1 MAALFVLVVSFLL
14 LRGLGLLGVRRLS
27 SWREA
32 GLIAVVIMFVFTGA
46 THFTG
51 MKHDYAAMLPGPLSG
66 NLGIIYLSGVLE
78 IAGALGLLVP
88 RTRRLAGICLAL
100 YLVAVFP
107 GNVYAAVN
115 EVPFRGEPP
124 TPLWLRTPIQL
135 LFIGMVLWTSVRK
148 PLERVEAP
156 RGVEEPPQREPFRR
170 RSVSRAGAPSQ
181 GPPAPLHAPKL
192 VEEAAYSEVGRVS
205 GVEAGTLRAGPR
217 HGA

>member
-32 GLIAVVIMFVFTGA
+32 GLIAVVIMFVFTGS
-46 THFTG
+46 THFSA

-135 LFIGMVLWTSVRK
+135 FFIGMVWWTAVRR
-148 PLERVEAP
+148 PLERAEAP
-156 RGVEEPPQREPFRR
+156 RVE
-170 RSVSRAGAPSQ
+170 
-181 GPPAPLHAPKL
+181 
-192 VEEAAYSEVGRVS
+192 
-205 GVEAGTLRAGPR
+205 
-217 HGA
+217 

>member
-46 THFTG
+46 THFTA

-135 LFIGMVLWTSVRK
+135 FFIGMVWWTAVRR
-148 PLERVEAP
+148 PLERAEAP
-156 RGVEEPPQREPFRR
+156 RVE
-170 RSVSRAGAPSQ
+170 
-181 GPPAPLHAPKL
+181 
-192 VEEAAYSEVGRVS
+192 
-205 GVEAGTLRAGPR
+205 
-217 HGA
+217 

>member
-1 MAALFVLVVSFLL
+1 MAALFVLVISLLL

-32 GLIAVVIMFVFTGA
+32 GLVAVAIMFLFTGI

-78 IAGALGLLVP
+78 IAGAVGLLVP
-88 RTRRLAGICLAL
+88 RTRRLVGICLAL

-107 GNVYAAVN
+107 GNVYAALN

-135 LFIGMVLWTSVRK
+135 LFIGMVLWTSVMK
-148 PLERVEAP
+148 PLDRAEASRVE
-156 RGVEEPPQREPFRR
+156 
-170 RSVSRAGAPSQ
+170 
-181 GPPAPLHAPKL
+181 
-192 VEEAAYSEVGRVS
+192 
-205 GVEAGTLRAGPR
+205 
-217 HGA
+217 

>member
-32 GLIAVVIMFVFTGA
+32 GLIAVVIMFLFTGA
-46 THFTG
+46 THFTA

-66 NLGIIYLSGVLE
+66 NLGIIYLTGVLE
-78 IAGALGLLVP
+78 IAGAVGLLIP
-88 RTRRLAGICLAL
+88 QIRRLAGICLVL

-135 LFIGMVLWTSVRK
+135 LFIGMVLWTSVMK
-148 PLERVEAP
+148 PPKRAEAP
-156 RGVEEPPQREPFRR
+156 RVE
-170 RSVSRAGAPSQ
+170 
-181 GPPAPLHAPKL
+181 
-192 VEEAAYSEVGRVS
+192 
-205 GVEAGTLRAGPR
+205 
-217 HGA
+217 

>member
-1 MAALFVLVVSFLL
+1 MAALFVLVISFLL

-32 GLIAVVIMFVFTGA
+32 GLMAVVILFLFTGS
-46 THFTG
+46 THFTA

-66 NLGIIYLSGVLE
+66 NLGIIYLTGVLE

-88 RTRRLAGICLAL
+88 RTRRLAGICLVL
-100 YLVAVFP
+100 YLLAVFP

-135 LFIGMVLWTSVRK
+135 FFIGMVLWTAVRR
-148 PLERVEAP
+148 PLERAEAP
-156 RGVEEPPQREPFRR
+156 RVE
-170 RSVSRAGAPSQ
+170 
-181 GPPAPLHAPKL
+181 
-192 VEEAAYSEVGRVS
+192 
-205 GVEAGTLRAGPR
+205 
-217 HGA
+217 